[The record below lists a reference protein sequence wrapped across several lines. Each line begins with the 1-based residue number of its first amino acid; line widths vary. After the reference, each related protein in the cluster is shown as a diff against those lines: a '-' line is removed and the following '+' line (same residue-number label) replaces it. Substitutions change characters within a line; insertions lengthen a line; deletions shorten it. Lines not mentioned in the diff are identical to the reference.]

1 MEFARMRLAVFNIR
15 KPSLVRGTFVV
26 LASLALSFFLAGFPE
41 SRASLK
47 LLIPTALA
55 MYGMVETMRCLRH
68 RWSFYHGGVLLLV
81 YMDVLALSMILFLL
95 LYPYAQW
102 LLHA

>member
-15 KPSLVRGTFVV
+15 KRSLVRGTFVV
-26 LASLALSFFLAGFPE
+26 LASLAFAFFLAGFPE

-55 MYGMVETMRCLRH
+55 LYGMFETMRCLRA

-81 YMDVLALSMILFLL
+81 YMDVLALAMILFLL
-95 LYPYAQW
+95 LFPYARW